1 MPALHASGPLLGAAG
16 PRSGTVRCALRC
28 ARTALTPWAGVARA
42 PFSPRVPCTPLRSA
56 STATTQP
63 ETETGPVPESGTGPA
78 TRHAAYPFAEL
89 EPKWQRYWEENQT
102 FRTPEFKDL
111 DTSKPKFYVLDM
123 FPYPSGSGLHVGH
136 PEGYTATDI
145 LARYKRMRGFNVLH
159 PMGWDAFGLPAEQ
172 YAIQTGTHPAATT
185 ATNITRFRQQ
195 LRALGFSYDW
205 RREVSTADPAYYR
218 WTQWVFLQLHA
229 AGLAYQA
236 EVPVNWC
243 PALGTVLANEEV
255 VDGLSERGGHPVMRM
270 PLRQWMLRI
279 TAYADR
285 LLADLPTLDWDPA
298 ILDQQRN
305 WIGRSEG
312 AAISFPLTQRPDA
325 SGASASP
332 PPYPEAIEV
341 YTTRPDTLFGA
352 TFLVLAPEHP
362 ATLAVATPD
371 RAAEVQAYVA
381 AATAK
386 SDRQRA
392 ASGVTGVFTGAYALH
407 PATREPLPIWT
418 AEYVLGAYGT
428 GAIMAVPAHDERD
441 AAFAAQYR
449 LPSRAVVR
457 DGEAGG
463 TVACASAAPGLTLDG
478 LGRAEASRAVIDWLE
493 ARGAG
498 RGRTQ
503 YKLRDWLF
511 ARQRYWGEPF
521 PVVFPLGPDG
531 SPDQTSVAIPESE
544 LPLVLPEVED
554 FTPTGT
560 ADPPLAKATAWMQT
574 VVPGTESPAI
584 REASTMPQWAGSCWY
599 YLRYIDPDNSSR
611 LVSKE
616 AEAYW
621 MPVDLYVGGAEH
633 AVLHLLYARFWHKV
647 LFDLGHVSTP
657 EPFQRLVSQG
667 MILGE
672 VEYTVHR
679 GPGGEP
685 VREGDAGAAAV
696 RVRPEEVE
704 PWAASPTGYRLR
716 ADPSTPVSARAHK
729 MSKSRGNVINP
740 DDVVAGYGAD
750 SLRLY
755 EMFMGPLRDTKVW
768 STKGVEGVHRFL
780 ARVWRL
786 GTERLA
792 QPGVAPTP
800 AQAAVM
806 NRTVGRITEDT
817 EAMRFNTAIAAMM
830 EAVNAAYKWD
840 ACPRPLFET
849 LVLLLAPYAPH
860 IAEELWQ
867 RLGHE
872 GSLAYA
878 SWPAF
883 DPSLV
888 QVDSLKLPVQ
898 VNGRVR
904 AVIEVEREIGQG
916 AALEAARANE
926 AVSRHLAGKQ
936 VVKVVWVPG
945 RALNLIVKASR
956 LPVVTRAV
964 VAERD
969 PPAVNETSSKS
980 SDKTRVG
987 INGFGRIGRL
997 TLRAAMQNPEV
1008 EIVAINDPFVNPE
1021 YMAYMLKYDTVHG
1034 RFKGDIDYD
1043 GSSLYLNG
1051 KQLAVSACMDPSEIA
1066 WGKSG
1071 ADYIC
1076 EATGVFTDTAKA
1088 SAHFR
1093 GGARKVVISAPSK
1106 DAPMFVMGVNHH
1118 EYEAC
1123 QDVVS
1128 NASCTTNC
1136 LAPLAK
1142 VVNDKWGIREGLMT
1156 TVHATTATQKTVD
1169 GPSRKDWRG
1178 GRGAAFNII
1187 PSSTGAAK
1195 AVGKVLPAL
1204 NGKLTGMAF
1213 RVPTADV
1220 SVVDLTVN
1228 LERGAEYGE
1237 IMAEL
1242 RRASQAELAGIL
1254 GFTEEA
1260 VVSSDFISDA
1270 RSSIVDASAGIQL
1283 SPTFVKLLAWYD
1295 NEWGYSNRVVD
1306 LIRHM
1311 AAVDARV

>member
-56 STATTQP
+56 STATTRP

-185 ATNITRFRQQ
+185 AANITRFRQQ

-371 RAAEVQAYVA
+371 
-381 AATAK
+381 
-386 SDRQRA
+386 
-392 ASGVTGVFTGAYALH
+392 
-407 PATREPLPIWT
+407 
-418 AEYVLGAYGT
+418 
-428 GAIMAVPAHDERD
+428 
-441 AAFAAQYR
+441 
-449 LPSRAVVR
+449 
-457 DGEAGG
+457 
-463 TVACASAAPGLTLDG
+463 CASAAPGLTLDG

-672 VEYTVHR
+672 VEYSVHR

-685 VREGDAGAAAV
+685 VREGDPGAAAV

-792 QPGVAPTP
+792 QPGVASTP

-806 NRTVGRITEDT
+806 NRTVGRVTEDT

-945 RALNLIVKASR
+945 RALNLIVK
-956 LPVVTRAV
+956 
-964 VAERD
+964 
-969 PPAVNETSSKS
+969 
-980 SDKTRVG
+980 
-987 INGFGRIGRL
+987 
-997 TLRAAMQNPEV
+997 
-1008 EIVAINDPFVNPE
+1008 
-1021 YMAYMLKYDTVHG
+1021 
-1034 RFKGDIDYD
+1034 
-1043 GSSLYLNG
+1043 
-1051 KQLAVSACMDPSEIA
+1051 
-1066 WGKSG
+1066 
-1071 ADYIC
+1071 
-1076 EATGVFTDTAKA
+1076 
-1088 SAHFR
+1088 
-1093 GGARKVVISAPSK
+1093 
-1106 DAPMFVMGVNHH
+1106 
-1118 EYEAC
+1118 
-1123 QDVVS
+1123 
-1128 NASCTTNC
+1128 
-1136 LAPLAK
+1136 
-1142 VVNDKWGIREGLMT
+1142 
-1156 TVHATTATQKTVD
+1156 
-1169 GPSRKDWRG
+1169 
-1178 GRGAAFNII
+1178 
-1187 PSSTGAAK
+1187 
-1195 AVGKVLPAL
+1195 
-1204 NGKLTGMAF
+1204 
-1213 RVPTADV
+1213 
-1220 SVVDLTVN
+1220 
-1228 LERGAEYGE
+1228 
-1237 IMAEL
+1237 
-1242 RRASQAELAGIL
+1242 
-1254 GFTEEA
+1254 
-1260 VVSSDFISDA
+1260 
-1270 RSSIVDASAGIQL
+1270 
-1283 SPTFVKLLAWYD
+1283 
-1295 NEWGYSNRVVD
+1295 
-1306 LIRHM
+1306 
-1311 AAVDARV
+1311 